1 MVMKNAYGTTGI
13 GKAYGRALIAVVVF
27 ALAGA
32 LCCGCAAQPQAS
44 SASESANTSQSA
56 SASESASQSTSAGT
70 STGELQLPA
79 DAISWEEAS
88 SHVGETVTVY
98 GQVVEIDKDSD
109 TKGQPTYFDLGVAF
123 PDPSRTTMVIDEEDM
138 DAFSDSP
145 ETAYAGKTICVTGE
159 IYQHEGVNYVK
170 ATSPSQVQVLD

>member
-13 GKAYGRALIAVVVF
+13 GKAYGRALIAVVVL

-44 SASESANTSQSA
+44 SASESAST
-56 SASESASQSTSAGT
+56 SESASQSTSAGA
-70 STGELQLPA
+70 SASSELQLPA

-109 TKGQPTYFDLGVAF
+109 AKGQPTYFDLGVAF

-170 ATSPSQVQVLD
+170 VTSPSQVQVLD